1 MELRDLY
8 GFVLL
13 LVLVGMIIGVGILVL
28 DSFASTSGLS
38 STAETA
44 INNTRDAIAPIAT
57 TWMTLIVTIVVLA
70 MIIVIV
76 IRSFGR
82 AR

>member
-44 INNTRDAIAPIAT
+44 INNTRDAIAPIAM